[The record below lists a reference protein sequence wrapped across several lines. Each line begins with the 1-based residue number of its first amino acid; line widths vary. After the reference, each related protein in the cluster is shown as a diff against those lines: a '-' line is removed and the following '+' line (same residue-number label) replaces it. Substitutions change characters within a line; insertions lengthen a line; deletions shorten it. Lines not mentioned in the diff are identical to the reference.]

1 MTQHLRTS
9 YRRHR
14 KGTWGVALGAVAL
27 LAAVVIPLASGGSGK
42 TYSLGVNP
50 LTVCAGG
57 STTVTLTNTA
67 RTQTLGSAE
76 IYFPPNSV
84 SSASRGNTPL
94 QVRTGAGLYPGSWD
108 IIGPVNNLG
117 LAFGQPLN
125 INVTL
130 KSTATGGQV
139 RAVVKQSNQFND
151 SAGTANLFDIPPS
164 WPQLTV
170 GTCKYFFT
178 QQPSNAVKNV
188 AQTVKVIYGPSVNSP
203 VPVPGGLT
211 LSAYQTQQVNGNPT
225 QVNVDGRFEGRGSL
239 GQDSTNTWIFS
250 SLTGTVSGADYSL
263 QAGTGAQA
271 ATSQPP
277 FVIADCIPVNGVCSQ
292 GFTDNG
298 DGTGGAA
305 FNGAGLTSPG
315 IVLSFESLPSQ
326 GVAICGDPTTWGWK
340 PLEFPLTD
348 GRTNFDGITLGSFGF
363 SRTNGF
369 MKVTTYLRNDLFVL
383 TSANQTND
391 IQICAGALHA
401 NSANATAQGSTS
413 RAFKGRNGILAKWD
427 TATGLYWGVLQRIPN
442 CNNAPSHVD
451 AATGDTI
458 LDPALCAWGTQT
470 VAGVLYRTAT
480 VLIPYD
486 WDYKGGH

>member
-1 MTQHLRTS
+1 
-9 YRRHR
+9 
-14 KGTWGVALGAVAL
+14 
-27 LAAVVIPLASGGSGK
+27 
-42 TYSLGVNP
+42 
-50 LTVCAGG
+50 
-57 STTVTLTNTA
+57 
-67 RTQTLGSAE
+67 
-76 IYFPPNSV
+76 
-84 SSASRGNTPL
+84 
-94 QVRTGAGLYPGSWD
+94 
-108 IIGPVNNLG
+108 
-117 LAFGQPLN
+117 
-125 INVTL
+125 L
-130 KSTATGGQV
+130 KSTATGGEV

-151 SAGTANLFDIPPS
+151 SAGTANLFDNPAS
-164 WPQLTV
+164 WPKLTV

-178 QQPSNAVKNV
+178 QQPSNALKGAV
-188 AQTVKVIYGPSVNSP
+188 QTVKVIYGPNATSP
-203 VPVPGGLT
+203 VAVSGGLT
-211 LSAYQTQQVNGNPT
+211 LSAYQTQQGT
-225 QVNVDGRFEGRGSL
+225 QVNVDGRFDGRGSL

-326 GVAICGDPTTWGWK
+326 GTAICNGGWGWE
-340 PLEFPLTD
+340 PLEFPVQPD

-369 MKVTTYLRNDLFVL
+369 MKVTTYLRNDLFVQ

-401 NSANATAQGSTS
+401 NSTPNPPNAATQGSS
-413 RAFKGRNGILAKWD
+413 YRAFKGRNGILAKWD